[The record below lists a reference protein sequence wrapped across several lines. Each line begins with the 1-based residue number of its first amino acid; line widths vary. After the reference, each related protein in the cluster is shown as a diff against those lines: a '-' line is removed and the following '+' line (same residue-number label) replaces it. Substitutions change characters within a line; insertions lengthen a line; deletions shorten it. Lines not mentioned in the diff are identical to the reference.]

1 MRIAEVGG
9 ITVIDGKGSDAGR
22 REKASGSRDTIR
34 FTPEFHSR
42 TSLVTVVDDS
52 KLDKVINAIIGAAST
67 GSPGDGKIFMSSVV
81 DVIDIGSNKRGN
93 GAI

>member
-1 MRIAEVGG
+1 M
-9 ITVIDGKGSDAGR
+9 
-22 REKASGSRDTIR
+22 
-34 FTPEFHSR
+34 
-42 TSLVTVVDDS
+42 DDS